1 MSAYARVRNNEVI
14 EILDLDEQ
22 WIQSLKANGN
32 PKQNEFF
39 PVTVDA
45 EPVYS
50 KTTHYAYSTY
60 SIQGNTV
67 QQSWVVAVLETPDS

>member
-1 MSAYARVRNNEVI
+1 MSAYARVHNNEVV

-32 PKQNEFF
+32 PKYSEFF
-39 PVTVDA
+39 PVAVDV
-45 EPVYS
+45 EPVYDNS
-50 KTTHYAYSTY
+50 THYAYATY
-60 SIQGNTV
+60 SVQGNTV